1 MLVIINNFF
10 RARYI
15 TYKINIIYKYMFFIL
30 LFFFQDFYYINI
42 IINIWIFYN
51 KIVLIN
57 IFINNIILTSFLIFE
72 NEFYKIFKFTII
84 VFNYIF

>member
-42 IINIWIFYN
+42 IINI
-51 KIVLIN
+51 
-57 IFINNIILTSFLIFE
+57 
-72 NEFYKIFKFTII
+72 
-84 VFNYIF
+84 